1 MVTDENPVV
10 AVGASLTD
18 EEIVERVRA
27 GDVALYEILMRR
39 YNQRLYRVARAI
51 LGDDSEAEDVMQEAY
66 VRAYR
71 HLDQFA
77 GAARF
82 STWLTKIAVYE
93 ALARARQR
101 RRFVGIEE
109 LTDHPDFARSP
120 TRVPERDPEQQVL
133 DREMH
138 ALLEAA
144 IEALPPIYRSVFVL
158 REVEEMST
166 AETATCLGL
175 SEDAVKVRLH
185 RARARLRRY
194 LSDRLRARV
203 TQTFPFGGA
212 RCDRVVSH
220 VFERI
225 QALEDSSADRPK
237 ELRAEEAER

>member
-1 MVTDENPVV
+1 MIADESTVV
-10 AVGASLTD
+10 SAAASLTD

-27 GDVALYEILMRR
+27 GDVALFEILMRR

-51 LGDDSEAEDVMQEAY
+51 LGDESEAEDVMQEAY

-82 STWLTKIAVYE
+82 STWLTKIAVYD

-109 LTDHPDFARSP
+109 LTEHPDFARPP
-120 TRVPERDPEQQVL
+120 TSMAERDPEQQVL
-133 DREMH
+133 ARERH
-138 ALLEAA
+138 ILLEAA
-144 IEALPPIYRSVFVL
+144 IEALPPPYRSVFVL
-158 REVEEMST
+158 RDVEEMST
-166 AETATCLGL
+166 AEVAACLGL

-194 LSDRLRARV
+194 LSDRLRAGV

-212 RCDRVVSH
+212 RCDRVVSR

-225 QALEDSSADRPK
+225 QTGEALSTDRPT
-237 ELRAEEAER
+237 EARGTGAER